1 MRCPLGSFFEAGSS
15 FVSETV
21 IAQASCS
28 RCSGTGWEFI
38 EGEGVRA
45 CSCRTSQ
52 HLDALTNAARIPK
65 RYRDCDLE
73 NYFALNESQ
82 QLALMFAQRV
92 VDEYPALE
100 FGLLILGPCGV
111 GKTHLVVA
119 ILKGLLRKG
128 ISCLF
133 ADFRDLLKEIQES
146 YNPISQTSELR
157 VLSPI
162 YDAEV
167 LVLDELG
174 ANKPTAWVQETMT
187 QIINN
192 RYNEKKVTIFT
203 SNYPDAAV
211 ASGEESLTDR
221 VGVRLR
227 SRLFEMCKV
236 INISGEDYRQKVR
249 QAGYRF

>member
-1 MRCPLGSFFEAGSS
+1 M
-15 FVSETV
+15 
-21 IAQASCS
+21 
-28 RCSGTGWEFI
+28 
-38 EGEGVRA
+38 
-45 CSCRTSQ
+45 
-52 HLDALTNAARIPK
+52 HLSALIDAARIPK

-73 NYFALNESQ
+73 NYYALNETQ
-82 QLALMFAQRV
+82 KLALMFAQRV

-111 GKTHLVVA
+111 GKTHLAVA

-128 ISCLF
+128 VPCLF

-146 YNPISQTSELR
+146 YNPVSQSSELR

-203 SNYPDAAV
+203 SNYPDTNTP
-211 ASGEESLTDR
+211 SGDESLTDR

-236 INISGEDYRQKVR
+236 INIGGEDYRQKVR